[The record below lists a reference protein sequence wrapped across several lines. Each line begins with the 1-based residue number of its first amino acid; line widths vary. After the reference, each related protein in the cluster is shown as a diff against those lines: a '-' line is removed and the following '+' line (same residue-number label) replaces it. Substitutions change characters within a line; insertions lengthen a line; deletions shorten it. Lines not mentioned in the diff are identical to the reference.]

1 MAPTRR
7 PDSTPILKLDV
18 SPAYELLQSICV
30 TFAEHD
36 ADTYEIGDA
45 WLAETRERAGQELI
59 GRITDVMMG
68 DTDTFVHLTGLVYDT
83 PAPRDVPAF
92 VAHLRET
99 DADEIRLHLV
109 QFYARETRRMT
120 PPAIIRAAVGGDPD
134 ARREFLRTS
143 HPEWEPWTTYLS
155 RVLEADAEALKAE
168 LIAVIEAWAQ
178 RVWQPESLTIMPI
191 LERDADAK
199 RELMRELPLDRFI
212 TTATNGVEF
221 APRPGVDRVVMIPS
235 FVNRPLV
242 TYNEFG
248 EVLLI
253 IYPVADE
260 SVTADADAPPL
271 RLVRLSKAL
280 GDEKRLRI
288 LRALADGE
296 KSLMELADMF
306 GVPKTSMHHH
316 MIILRSAGLVAVGV
330 GQKRY
335 RLRTETVPDLGAL
348 LGGYLGAATPPSTAS
363 RTPAQAPAAGR
374 RRTGTTG

>member
-7 PDSTPILKLDV
+7 PDSPPILKLDV
-18 SPAYELLQSICV
+18 SPAYELLQSMAV
-30 TFAEHD
+30 AFAED
-36 ADTYEIGDA
+36 DDGTYEIGEP
-45 WLAETRERAGQELI
+45 WLAEARERAGEELI
-59 GRITDVMMG
+59 GRITDVTLG
-68 DTDTFVHLTGLVYDT
+68 ENDTFVNLIGLVYDT

-92 VAHLRET
+92 LAHLRET

-120 PPAIIRAAVGGDPD
+120 PPAVIRAAIGGDPE
-134 ARREFLRTS
+134 ARREFLSTS

-155 RVLEADAEALKAE
+155 RVLDADGEAFKAE
-168 LIAVIEAWAQ
+168 LIAVIEAWAE
-178 RVWQPESLTIMPI
+178 RVWKPESLTIMPI
-191 LERDADAK
+191 LERDAEAK
-199 RELMRELPLDRFI
+199 RELQRELPMDRFI

-221 APRPGVDRVVMIPS
+221 APRPGVDRVIMIPS

-248 EVLLI
+248 ETLLI
-253 IYPVADE
+253 VYPVADE

-288 LRALADGE
+288 LRALVDGE

-335 RLRTETVPDLGAL
+335 RLRSETVPDLGAL
-348 LGGYLGAATPPSTAS
+348 LGGYLGAATPPSAAS
-363 RTPAQAPAAGR
+363 RSPAPAPAAR
-374 RRTGTTG
+374 QRRTGTAG

>member
-7 PDSTPILKLDV
+7 PDSPPILKVDV
-18 SPAYELLQSICV
+18 SPAYELLQTIAV

-45 WLAETRERAGQELI
+45 WLAEARERAGKDLLH
-59 GRITDVMMG
+59 RIDEVMLG
-68 DTDTFVHLTGLVYDT
+68 ENDTFVNLTGLVYDT

-92 VAHLRET
+92 LKQLRET
-99 DADEIRLHLV
+99 DANEIRLHLV

-120 PPAIIRAAVGGDPD
+120 PPGVIRAAIGGDPE
-134 ARREFLRTS
+134 ARLEFLATS
-143 HPEWEPWTTYLS
+143 HPEWEPWTNYLT
-155 RVLEADAEALKAE
+155 RVLGVDAEAFKAK
-168 LIAVIEAWAQ
+168 LIAVLEDWAE
-178 RVWQPESLTIMPI
+178 RVWKPESLTIMPI
-191 LERDADAK
+191 LERDAEAK
-199 RELMRELPLDRFI
+199 RELQRELPLDRFI

-221 APRPGVDRVVMIPS
+221 APRPGIDRVIMIPS

-253 IYPVADE
+253 VYPVADE

-316 MIILRSAGLVAVGV
+316 MIVLRSAGLVAVGV

-335 RLRTETVPDLGAL
+335 RLRSETVPDLGAL
-348 LGGYLGAATPPSTAS
+348 LGGYLGAATPPSAAS
-363 RTPAQAPAAGR
+363 RPPAPAARR
-374 RRTGTTG
+374 RRTGTAG